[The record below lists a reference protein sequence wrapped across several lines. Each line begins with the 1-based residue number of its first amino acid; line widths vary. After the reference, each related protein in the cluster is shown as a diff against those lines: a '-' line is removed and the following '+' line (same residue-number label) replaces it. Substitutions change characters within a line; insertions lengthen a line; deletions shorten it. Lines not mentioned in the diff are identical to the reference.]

1 MINIKPIIY
10 KKIKEITE
18 NVSDVY
24 PEDWEDFPV
33 VIYLE
38 EENKP
43 HEYTDDEE
51 QKSYLRYKVDIFDK
65 ESTSELAVKIDEVFT
80 SVGLRRTSSVDL
92 ADSYL
97 RHKVMRFEGVLDL
110 KSRIVY
116 QSRMEG

>member
-1 MINIKPIIY
+1 MINIKPTIY
-10 KKIKEITE
+10 QKLKEVTD

-24 PEDWEDFPV
+24 PQDWEKFPI

-43 HEYTDDEE
+43 YEYTDDKE
-51 QKSYLRYKVDIFDK
+51 QKSFLRYKVDIFDK
-65 ESTSELAVKIDEVFT
+65 DSTSELAVKVNDVFE
-80 SVGLRRTSSVDL
+80 SVGLRRTSSIDL